1 MESTMKITRK
11 EFLGRLITGAAGV
24 AGVAMVVGCGSSSSS
39 SADAHAVS
47 CTMNGTQ
54 TTIGTNHG
62 HVMMVSKDDVNA
74 GVDRPYDIRGTASHT
89 HTVMVTAQMF
99 TTLQSNTSVTA
110 TTVPDATGHSHMV
123 TVMCA

>member
-1 MESTMKITRK
+1 MKITRK
-11 EFLGRLITGAAGV
+11 EFLGRLLQGAAGAAGV
-24 AGVAMVVGCGSSSSS
+24 ALIAGCGGSSSS

-54 TTIGTNHG
+54 TTIGDNHG

-74 GVDRPYDIRGTASHT
+74 GVDKPYNIMGTATHT
-89 HTVMVTAQMF
+89 HTVMVTAAMF
-99 TTLQSNTSVTA
+99 TTLKGD
-110 TTVPDATGHSHMV
+110 TTVTTSTLPDSTGHNHMI